1 MMKNNLQQPTTG
13 KVDMKNLIK
22 FIVATLLGI
31 IIVLIP
37 FSFANGVDTILFH
50 VIKSFVSTF
59 QGPITWLIA
68 LVFCVSAVMALI
80 DQIWKP
86 EWIRNNA
93 TLKPLF
99 STTPFYTINRILGT
113 LITLMCLFQI
123 GPFFLISEDTG
134 GTMVNLAVQ
143 LSIIVPI
150 MLLFQTLILE
160 FGAMEF
166 IGELIGFLIKP
177 VFKTSEICAVSAIS
191 AWVGP
196 GNAAILASKE
206 LFEKGYYT
214 VKETAIL
221 GSQFSTSS
229 IGWVVLVCSVLGV
242 VDDFGMIFLGIT
254 VIGMIVAFISVRIPP
269 ISRYPDVYVDGT
281 PLKEL
286 QTSTQQ
292 SKLKMATTQ
301 ATKRAAKVTA
311 HNFISKKDNMMFYVV
326 WLMPII
332 VCWGTLALAISVYT
346 PLLAWVS
353 YPVQWILQLA
363 GIPEAAV
370 TASAIMSGFADNYL
384 PVILGANL
392 TETTSKVVIA
402 MMSILQLIFLSEIAT
417 LLTSANAVQKFS
429 HIVIIFLQRTFI
441 ALPFV
446 IVFVKLFF

>member
-1 MMKNNLQQPTTG
+1 MNKKANATLKGTR
-13 KVDMKNLIK
+13 DIKNLIK
-22 FIVATLLGI
+22 FIVATLIGI

-50 VIKSFVSTF
+50 YIKAFVATF
-59 QGPITWLIA
+59 QFPITLLIA
-68 LVFCVSAVMALI
+68 LIFCISTIMAVI

-86 EWIRNNA
+86 NFIRQNR

-99 STTPFYTINRILGT
+99 STTPFYTVNRILGT
-113 LITLMCLFQI
+113 LITLMCLFHI
-123 GPFFLISEDTG
+123 GPTFLISEDTG
-134 GTMVNLAVQ
+134 TTMVNLAVQ
-143 LSIIVPI
+143 LSVIVPI
-150 MLLFQTLILE
+150 MLLFQTFILE

-177 VFKTSEICAVSAIS
+177 IFKISEICAVSAIS

-229 IGWVVLVCSVLGV
+229 IGWVVLVCSVLDV
-242 VDDFGMIFLGIT
+242 VDYFGYIFLGIT
-254 VIGMIVAFISVRIPP
+254 IIGMIVAFICVRIPP
-269 ISRYPDVYVDGT
+269 ISQYPDTYVDGT
-281 PLKEL
+281 IKTEE
-286 QTSTQQ
+286 ST
-292 SKLKMATTQ
+292 ATHHQKFKTATVM
-301 ATKRAAKVTA
+301 ATKRASEVTA
-311 HNFISKKDNMMFYVV
+311 SNFINKKDNMMFYVV

-346 PLLAWVS
+346 PVLAWIS
-353 YPVQWILQLA
+353 YPIQWILQVA
-363 GIPEAAV
+363 GIPEAAT

-384 PVILGANL
+384 PVILGSHI
-392 TETTSKVVIA
+392 TETSSKVVIA

-417 LLTSANAVQKFS
+417 LLTSANAIKKFS
-429 HIVIIFLQRTFI
+429 HIVIIFLERTFI

-446 IVFVKLFF
+446 ILFVKLLF